1 MASIGT
7 SVQDFLANFTGGGLR
22 PNRYQVVL
30 SFPNDVLGAVGGGT
44 ATASKISFT
53 CRTASIPAS
62 TVGTVQAPYM
72 GREVK
77 FAGDKTYDDW
87 NITVMLDTD
96 LVGRHIFETW
106 HDQIMGF
113 DSNVSTPNFVNPSN
127 YMASG
132 TVTLLNRDGSTLET
146 YTIEA
151 IFPVSVGEVTL
162 GFDQNDQVAEQNVS
176 FAINGWS
183 NTFTS

>member
-7 SVQDFLANFTGGGLR
+7 SVQSFLANFTGGGLR

-30 SFPNDVLGAVGGGT
+30 SFPNDVLAAVGGGT
-44 ATASKISFT
+44 ATSNKISFT
-53 CRTASIPAS
+53 CKTASIPAS
-62 TVGTVQAPYM
+62 TVGVVEAPFM
-72 GREVK
+72 GRQVK

-87 NITVMLDTD
+87 SLTVMLDTD
-96 LVGRHIFETW
+96 LIGRHIFEAW

-113 DSNVSTPNFVNPSN
+113 DSNVSTSDFVNPSN

-132 TVTLLNRDGSTLET
+132 VVTLLDRSGAILET
-146 YTIEA
+146 YTVES
-151 IFPVSVGEVTL
+151 IFPSSVGEITL
-162 GFDQNDQVAEQNVS
+162 GFDQNDQIAEQQVT